1 MEMKGCQMDRQYGFL
16 VGTTLFPMI
25 ALQNTH
31 DGRAVT
37 PEAHGGAVSIVGLS
51 ALYNTPLFFK
61 AEWSTGTNY
70 SRLFV
75 VVENQDLATAQKNK
89 GIFNDPNP
97 HHSGTTFLAVT
108 STSAATAPTSGV
120 AGTTLDGGTGNGT
133 TAQSSGG
140 GLSSGA
146 VIGIAVACGV
156 IGLAL
161 IGGLIWFLLR
171 RRQQKKPMLPVDSFS
186 SGNRREELMAE
197 KEANADV
204 DVSPHSPYSDDGA
217 AGASG
222 ANGSYHETAA
232 LTTEGAA
239 AGAAASHRQLQQD
252 QARSFTPY
260 SDRPIASGAAA
271 AAAVI
276 GTAIGT
282 PSVRAASVAPNDE
295 AHVSIPSATP
305 GRATPRALSTP
316 YAHLVEDGMTEDEI
330 RRLEDEERQLDA
342 AIEQA
347 GRR

>member
-1 MEMKGCQMDRQYGFL
+1 
-16 VGTTLFPMI
+16 MI
-25 ALQNTH
+25 TLQNTH
-31 DGRAVT
+31 DGRAVI
-37 PEAHGGAVSIVGLS
+37 PDAHGGAVSIIGLS
-51 ALYNTPLFFK
+51 VLDNTALFFK

-75 VVENQDLATAQKNK
+75 VVQSDPLAAAQRNK

-97 HHSGTTFLAVT
+97 HHDATTFLAVT

-120 AGTTLDGGTGNGT
+120 TGTALDGGTGKGT

-222 ANGSYHETAA
+222 GNGSYHETAA
-232 LTTEGAA
+232 LTTEGAV

-271 AAAVI
+271 AAAV

-282 PSVRAASVAPNDE
+282 PSVRAASVAQNDE